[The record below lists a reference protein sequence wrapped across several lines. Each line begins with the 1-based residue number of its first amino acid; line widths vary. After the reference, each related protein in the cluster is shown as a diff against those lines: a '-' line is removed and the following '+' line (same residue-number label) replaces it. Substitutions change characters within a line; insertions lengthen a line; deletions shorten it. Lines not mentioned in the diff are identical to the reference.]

1 LVRPIYF
8 LLFDIFFIFILF
20 YYPFKFKFNNI
31 IFELQCFK
39 QSKTFVVLT
48 MDSSSGQC
56 NQETDTSLYNEE
68 DSLDPRIQ
76 VMIGF
81 IVSYTDKI

>member
-1 LVRPIYF
+1 M
-8 LLFDIFFIFILF
+8 
-20 YYPFKFKFNNI
+20 
-31 IFELQCFK
+31 
-39 QSKTFVVLT
+39 

-81 IVSYTDKI
+81 IVSYTDKTYIFICF